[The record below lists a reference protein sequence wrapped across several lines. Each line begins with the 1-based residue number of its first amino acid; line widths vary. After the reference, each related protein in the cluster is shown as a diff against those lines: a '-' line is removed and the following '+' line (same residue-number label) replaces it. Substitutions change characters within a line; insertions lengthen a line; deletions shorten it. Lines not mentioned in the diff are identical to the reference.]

1 MQSRTKAFA
10 AGLLIASV
18 VVWEAPR
25 FALAQSAPQAAPAGR
40 ARGGRG
46 AQGLPDGRDKLFIP
60 EADYVRFPLPPGEE
74 QYASIQGTDLKKI
87 TADIVAIS
95 EKSRAAGNLYYGR
108 ITGTPYDKATS
119 DYVQAAFRKLGLE
132 DTREQE
138 FSLSPQWFPTSWKVE
153 LSAGGKT
160 IPLTSAFPFQNGR
173 GTAQGPIEAEAVWV
187 GLGTAADFKGRDVK
201 GKAVFIYS
209 FPTPGGRDHTALTN
223 GMVQRATDAGA
234 ALVFVVLG
242 FPGNAQAIASVAPPP
257 IPAMSLGVN
266 DGDAVREAIERGDSA
281 RIRLSLDVKMVP
293 GLKTYNTWGV
303 LPGATD
309 ENILVM
315 AHHDG
320 FFDAALDNASG
331 TALML
336 EIARYYAAVP
346 KSQRRRTLTFLD
358 TSGHHVSPDLGATW
372 VRENARDMLMKT
384 ALIVNCEHTSQTQ
397 FYFLDNGLMTGN
409 TMGAR
414 RWYAGGSDAL
424 KSLVK
429 SSFREFGAPLYTV
442 PESNPGGELSQLGNT
457 APSFHIIDHV
467 LYHTSLDTLEWT
479 PASGMEAV
487 ARAYMKIIDGVN
499 KMSIDEVR
507 GPNFK
512 PRFEMGRGGEQ

>member
-10 AGLLIASV
+10 AGLSLLIASV

-40 ARGGRG
+40 GRGGRG

-266 DGDAVREAIERGDSA
+266 DGNAVREAIERGDSA

-336 EIARYYAAVP
+336 EIAILCRCSEKPAASHADVP
-346 KSQRRRTLTFLD
+346 GHVRPSCVARSGGHLGSRERARHAYEDRADRQLRAHVADAVLFSGQRPYDGQHHGCAAMVRGRERRVEEPGEEQFSRVRSAALYGSGEQPGRRAFTAWEHRAQFSHHRPCFVPHQPGHAGMDAGVGDGGSGTGLHEDHRRR
-358 TSGHHVSPDLGATW
+358 
-372 VRENARDMLMKT
+372 E
-384 ALIVNCEHTSQTQ
+384 
-397 FYFLDNGLMTGN
+397 
-409 TMGAR
+409 
-414 RWYAGGSDAL
+414 
-424 KSLVK
+424 
-429 SSFREFGAPLYTV
+429 
-442 PESNPGGELSQLGNT
+442 
-457 APSFHIIDHV
+457 
-467 LYHTSLDTLEWT
+467 
-479 PASGMEAV
+479 
-487 ARAYMKIIDGVN
+487 
-499 KMSIDEVR
+499 
-507 GPNFK
+507 
-512 PRFEMGRGGEQ
+512 